1 MIDEIEYPLTS
12 GSLFVMSPSSF
23 HRPVFTKNTRL
34 VNFMFTFEG
43 CEPQFLMDIF
53 HNRPHIALQLSQ
65 QDTHFLHILAQELE
79 ACFKGLET
87 QDRKYPWLLLN
98 SLLGK
103 ISGLCAKEH
112 TLGESSVQYAL
123 LCIHNHFIENISLE
137 EVAKIANYSPNYFSD
152 IFKEYT
158 DCTFKQYV
166 INLRLSLAESLLKHT
181 QLSIAQISERSGFH
195 DLSNFMSAFKKRY
208 GVTPKEYRVQ
218 MAAQKAEI

>member
-1 MIDEIEYPLTS
+1 MRTS
-12 GSLFVMSPSSF
+12 
-23 HRPVFTKNTRL
+23 VFDGY
-34 VNFMFTFEG
+34 FS
-43 CEPQFLMDIF
+43 QS
-53 HNRPHIALQLSQ
+53 PHIALQLSQ

-123 LCIHNHFIENISLE
+123 LYIHNHFIENISLE

-152 IFKEYT
+152 IF

-181 QLSIAQISERSGFH
+181 QLSIAQICERSGFH
-195 DLSNFMSAFKKRY
+195 DLSNFMPAFKKRY